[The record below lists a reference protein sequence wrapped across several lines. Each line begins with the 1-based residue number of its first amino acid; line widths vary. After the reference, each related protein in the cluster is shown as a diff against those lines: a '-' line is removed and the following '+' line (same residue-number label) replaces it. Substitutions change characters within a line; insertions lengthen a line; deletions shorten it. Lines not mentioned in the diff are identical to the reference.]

1 MVDLRI
7 ELSRLSP
14 VPLYHQLARQLK
26 EAVAS
31 GAVPKGSFL
40 DNELDLADRWQ
51 VSRPTVR
58 RAIQELVDD
67 GLLVRRRGVG
77 TQVVNDEVRRP
88 FSLSS
93 LYDDLA
99 AAGRSPTTDIIEIRH
114 IPAPHDVAES
124 LDLADGDRVVHLVRR
139 RRADGRPLAVVRNW
153 LLAAIADDITGE
165 LLAGNGLYA
174 LLRERGVRPHYARQ
188 RVGAKV
194 ATPDEAEL
202 LGIAEGAPLVT
213 LHRVMQ
219 DDTGRA
225 IEVADTVYDAAHY
238 SVEMSVVEN

>member
-1 MVDLRI
+1 MELTVQLNRI
-7 ELSRLSP
+7 SP
-14 VPLYHQLARQLK
+14 VPLYHQLAAQLK
-26 EAVAS
+26 HAVSS
-31 GAVPKGSFL
+31 GTLPKGSYL
-40 DNELDLADRWQ
+40 GNELDLAEQWQ

-93 LYDDLA
+93 LFDDLA
-99 AAGRSPTTDIIEIRH
+99 AAGRTPTTDILELQHVGATDQIATSLGL
-114 IPAPHDVAES
+114 AP
-124 LDLADGDRVVHLVRR
+124 GTTVVHLVRR
-139 RRADGRPLAVVRNW
+139 RCADGRPLAVVTNW
-153 LLAAIADDITGE
+153 LLHDVAVDLTPE
-165 LLAGNGLYA
+165 LLRENGLYA

-188 RVGAKV
+188 RLGAKA
-194 ATPDEAEL
+194 ATADEAEL
-202 LGIAEGAPLVT
+202 LSLDEGDPLVT

-225 IEVADTVYDAAHY
+225 IEVADTIYDAAHY

>member
-1 MVDLRI
+1 MDLNVDLNRI
-7 ELSRLSP
+7 SP
-14 VPLYHQLARQLK
+14 VPLYHQLAAQLK
-26 EAVAS
+26 HAVS
-31 GAVPKGSFL
+31 TGDLPKGSFL
-40 DNELDLADRWQ
+40 GNEIDLAGQWQ

-99 AAGRSPTTDIIEIRH
+99 AAGRAPTTDIIELRH
-114 IPAPHDVAES
+114 VPATSDIATS
-124 LDLADGDRVVHLVRR
+124 LGLVDGERVVHLVRR

-165 LLAGNGLYA
+165 MLAENGLYA

-188 RVGAKV
+188 RVGAKA
-194 ATPDEAEL
+194 ATPEEADL
-202 LGIAEGAPLVT
+202 LQLSEGAPLVT